1 MFCQER
7 VKTENLQQRKTRI
20 EGVHTEADKCMPLVG
35 SSARGMFCGTKG
47 MEEIVQ

>member
-7 VKTENLQQRKTRI
+7 VKTENLQQRPTRI
-20 EGVHTEADKCMPLVG
+20 EGVHTEADKCVPLVG
-35 SSARGMFCGTKG
+35 SSAHGMFSRTKG